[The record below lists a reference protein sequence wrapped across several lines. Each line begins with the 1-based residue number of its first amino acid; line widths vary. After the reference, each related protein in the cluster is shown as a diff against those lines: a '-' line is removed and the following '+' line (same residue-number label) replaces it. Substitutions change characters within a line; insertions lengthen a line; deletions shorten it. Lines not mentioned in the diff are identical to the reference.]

1 MAINKIVLSS
11 DDGDRVLVDLTED
24 TVTPET
30 LAVGVTA
37 HGANGEPIVGT
48 MRSGEDLDA
57 VLTEQEELIAELQD
71 TLRGKVVGGEVV
83 DPVIEPLEI
92 TENGTYTA
100 PEGVDGYSPVT
111 VNVPIPDGYIQPSGE
126 LEIVANGEYDVTE
139 KASVVVVVPEREIV
153 LQDKEI
159 TENGTYT
166 ADDGYDGLGQVV
178 VNVAGGGPTEP
189 DPSEQYQRVEYIQ
202 STTGCRIDSDIFA
215 DNETGMELIAKYPTL
230 ADRVPMGSRLDGNAT
245 RYYAP
250 YPLSANS
257 FYYGFNAGVTKS
269 TGAVANRLYRSSLN
283 FLNNRVSTVKE
294 EDTNAIEFADAL
306 TSTLSQ
312 QTAPI
317 GIFCYLRV
325 TSGAV
330 TLQSSRDIVFCRARI
345 SQGEEIIREYIPC
358 YRKSDGEIGL
368 YEKYTGQ
375 FLANQGSGTFTVG
388 ADIDW

>member
-1 MAINKIVLSS
+1 MAVNKVVFGGETVI
-11 DDGDRVLVDLTED
+11 DLTAD

-48 MRSGEDLDA
+48 MRSGEDLEA
-57 VLTEQEELIAELQD
+57 VLTEQEELIAALQD
-71 TLRGKVVGGEVV
+71 TLRGK
-83 DPVIEPLEI
+83 
-92 TENGTYTA
+92 A
-100 PEGVDGYSPVT
+100 
-111 VNVPIPDGYIQPSGE
+111 
-126 LEIVANGEYDVTE
+126 
-139 KASVVVVVPEREIV
+139 
-153 LQDKEI
+153 
-159 TENGTYT
+159 
-166 ADDGYDGLGQVV
+166 
-178 VNVAGGGPTEP
+178 AGGGEIKP
-189 DPSEQYQRVEYIQ
+189 DPSKDYQRVEYIE
-202 STTGCRIDSDIFA
+202 STTGCRIDTDIFA
-215 DNETGMELIAKYPTL
+215 DNETGMELTAKYPTL
-230 ADRVPMGSRLDGNAT
+230 ADRVAMGSRLDGNAT
-245 RYYAP
+245 RFYAP

-257 FYYGFNAGVTKS
+257 FYYGYNSGVTKS

-306 TSTLSQ
+306 TSTLAQ

-325 TSGAV
+325 TDGE
-330 TLQSSRDIVFCRARI
+330 TKLQSSRDMIFYGARI
-345 SQGEEIIREYIPC
+345 SQGRDVIREYIPC

-375 FLANQGSGTFTVG
+375 FLTNQGSGTFTVG